1 MGRILRELGGEP
13 NRQQALSNYYPQA
26 VKSLEKV
33 RGQLI
38 GTNSDVQ
45 FSFRDSAEPVYREY
59 VDLLLDEPNPSPQ
72 RLNQAIEL
80 IDSLQVAELEN
91 FFRCVLSQFVQIS
104 QVSQKN
110 DPEAAIFYPIILPDR
125 LEVIVQ
131 LPNQAAPKRYIQ
143 MIPNADQE
151 IEKTV
156 FALRD
161 AFLTENSYASEY
173 QEPGQKIYQWLIQA
187 AEADL
192 AKAKIKT
199 LVFVLDGELR
209 NIPIGALWDGQG
221 FVVQKYAVAVTPGLN
236 LLGPKRFEAQQFKAL
251 LGGLTGQNESNIV
264 ASSRQ
269 TFGALEH
276 VQTEIDQLKT
286 VIPGS
291 TVLVDNQFV
300 PEKLAAN
307 LKQNSYP
314 IVHLATHGIFS
325 NNPKDT
331 YLVTAEN
338 QYLDIDRLQEL
349 LRAGKGNRQDALEL
363 LTLSACQTAKGNR
376 RATLG
381 MAGVAIRAGASST
394 MATLWSVNDQSTGK
408 LVAEFYRNLRGAI
421 EKRDGTTKAQ
431 ALRQAQLALL
441 ENAPAQNPDATPDY
455 SHPYYWAPF
464 ILLGNWL

>member
-1 MGRILRELGGEP
+1 
-13 NRQQALSNYYPQA
+13 
-26 VKSLEKV
+26 
-33 RGQLI
+33 
-38 GTNSDVQ
+38 
-45 FSFRDSAEPVYREY
+45 
-59 VDLLLDEPNPSPQ
+59 
-72 RLNQAIEL
+72 
-80 IDSLQVAELEN
+80 
-91 FFRCVLSQFVQIS
+91 
-104 QVSQKN
+104 
-110 DPEAAIFYPIILPDR
+110 
-125 LEVIVQ
+125 
-131 LPNQAAPKRYIQ
+131 
-143 MIPNADQE
+143 
-151 IEKTV
+151 
-156 FALRD
+156 
-161 AFLTENSYASEY
+161 
-173 QEPGQKIYQWLIQA
+173 
-187 AEADL
+187 
-192 AKAKIKT
+192 
-199 LVFVLDGELR
+199 
-209 NIPIGALWDGQG
+209 
-221 FVVQKYAVAVTPGLN
+221 
-236 LLGPKRFEAQQFKAL
+236 
-251 LGGLTGQNESNIV
+251 
-264 ASSRQ
+264 
-269 TFGALEH
+269 
-276 VQTEIDQLKT
+276 